1 MKRFYVALAVVASMF
16 LVACASQT
24 HKAAGGPDRPGK
36 VTATGYTRE
45 GCLLNLK
52 LAARDKN
59 GRLVPDDVEVD
70 ANFLMLVFP
79 FLNQEGY
86 RCSGSYIERAKRSS
100 VKDPLYPID

>member
-1 MKRFYVALAVVASMF
+1 MKGFYFLLTVVALMF

-24 HKAAGGPDRPGK
+24 HKAAGGPDRTK
-36 VTATGYTRE
+36 IVTATGYTRE

-52 LAARDKN
+52 LAARDNN

-70 ANFLMLVFP
+70 SNFLMLLLP

-86 RCSGSYIERAKRSS
+86 RCSGSYIERPKRSS
-100 VKDPLYPID
+100 GRDPLYPVD